1 MRIGIM
7 LRAYDRPGGIGIYS
21 RNIIQHLL
29 RLDRENQYLLLYNN
43 PDHVGTYSRLPNV
56 EERAL
61 PSANQIL
68 WDQVLAARALCK
80 WDADLVFNTKF
91 SLPLSLKAKKIM
103 VLHGATWYTHP
114 QMYPWHD
121 IAYVRLAMP
130 IYCRAADF
138 LISNSEL
145 TTGDFKRIVKVSPAK
160 IETVLLAAADHFKRI
175 EDQNALARVR
185 SKYDLPERFI
195 LTVTSYE
202 DKRKN
207 FSGLLEA
214 FIQCRAQHPGVSL
227 LVVGKNCERYAH
239 DFNLAG
245 RGLADAVIFPG
256 WVDQEDLPAVYNLA
270 AAFAFPSIYEEF
282 GIPVVEAMACGCP
295 VAGANTGALPEL
307 TQGAGLLTDPTKPE
321 LLAKSLNDILGSA
334 DTAKRLRELGLQRA
348 SAFSWTESAR
358 KTLDIFQRVHHGE
371 VAA

>member
-43 PDHVGTYSRLPNV
+43 PGHVGTYSHLPNV
-56 EERAL
+56 EEQAL
-61 PSANQIL
+61 PAANQII
-68 WDQVLAARALCK
+68 WDQLLAARALAR
-80 WDADLVFNTKF
+80 WGADLVFNTKF
-91 SLPLSLKAKKIM
+91 SLPLALKAKKIM
-103 VLHGATWYTHP
+103 VLHGSTWYTHP
-114 QMYPWHD
+114 HMYPWHD

-145 TTGDFKRIVKVSPAK
+145 TTNDFKRIVKVPPAK
-160 IETVLLAAADHFKRI
+160 IETVLLAAADHFKLI
-175 EDQNALARVR
+175 EDQAALAQVR
-185 SKYDLPERFI
+185 AKYDLPQRFI

-214 FIQCRAQHPGVSL
+214 FIQCRHEHPDVSL
-227 LVVGKNCERYAH
+227 LVVGKNCERYAM
-239 DFNLAG
+239 DFDLAG
-245 RGLADAVIFPG
+245 RGLDQAVIFPG
-256 WVDQEDLPAVYNLA
+256 WVDQEDLPAIYNLA

-307 TQGAGLLTDPTKPE
+307 TQSAALLTDPKKPD
-321 LLAKSLNDILGSA
+321 LLARSLMDILGSS
-334 DTAKRLRELGLQRA
+334 DTAQRLRDLGLQRA
-348 SAFSWTESAR
+348 KAFSWAESAR
-358 KTLDIFQRVHHGE
+358 KTLDIFQRVHLGE

>member
-43 PDHVGTYSRLPNV
+43 PAHVGTYSPLPNV
-56 EERAL
+56 EEVAL
-61 PSANQIL
+61 HAANQIL
-68 WDQVLAARALCK
+68 WDQVLAARALSK
-80 WDADLVFNTKF
+80 WGADLVFNTKF
-91 SLPLSLKAKKIM
+91 SLPLGLKAKKVM

-114 QMYPWHD
+114 HMYPWHD

-145 TTGDFKRIVKVSPAK
+145 TTNDFKRIVKVPSAK
-160 IETVLLAAADHFKRI
+160 IKTVLLAAADHFKRI
-175 EDQNALARVR
+175 EDRGLLESVR
-185 SKYDLPERFI
+185 EKYSLPERFI

-214 FIQCRAQHPGVSL
+214 FIQCRNEHPEVHL
-227 LVVGKNCERYAH
+227 LVVGKNCERYAA
-239 DFNLAG
+239 DFDLVG
-245 RGLADAVIFPG
+245 RGLDQAVIFPG
-256 WVDQEDLPAVYNLA
+256 WVDQADLPAIYNLA
-270 AAFAFPSIYEEF
+270 EAFAFPSIYEEF

-307 TQGAGLLTDPTKPE
+307 TQGAALLSDPTKPE
-321 LLAKSLNDILGSA
+321 LLAKSLHNILGSP
-334 DTAKRLRELGLQRA
+334 DTAQRLREQGLQRA
-348 SAFSWTESAR
+348 KSFSWAESAR
-358 KTLDIFQRVHHGE
+358 KTLDIFQQVHHGE

>member
-21 RNIIQHLL
+21 RNIVRHLVD
-29 RLDRENQYLLLYNN
+29 LDQDNQYLLLYSN
-43 PDHVGTYSRLPNV
+43 PAHLGTYAHLPNV

-61 PSANQIL
+61 SAANQIL
-68 WDQVLAARALCK
+68 WDQVAAARTLK
-80 WDADLVFNTKF
+80 RWGADLVFNTKF
-91 SLPLSLKAKKIM
+91 SLPLGLKAKKIM

-114 QMYPWHD
+114 HMYPWFD

-145 TTGDFKRIVKVSPAK
+145 TTIDFKRILKVPEAK
-160 IETVLLAAADHFKRI
+160 IATVLLAAADNFGVI
-175 EDQNALARVR
+175 DDEAALGRVR
-185 SKYDLPERFI
+185 QKYGLPERFI

-207 FSGLLEA
+207 FSGLLKAFALCQREHPEA
-214 FIQCRAQHPGVSL
+214 RLV
-227 LVVGKNCERYAH
+227 VVGKDCGRYAA
-239 DFNLAG
+239 DFDLAG
-245 RGLADAVIFPG
+245 QGLDQAVVFPG
-256 WVDQEDLPAVYNLA
+256 WVEQKDLPAIYNLA

-295 VAGANTGALPEL
+295 VAGADTGALPEL
-307 TQGAGLLTDPTKPE
+307 TQDAALLSDPRRPE
-321 LLAKSLNDILGSA
+321 LLAKSLIDILGSP
-334 DTAKRLRELGLQRA
+334 DTAHRLRSLGLQRA
-348 SAFSWTESAR
+348 QAFSWADSAKR
-358 KTLDIFQRVHHGE
+358 TLDIFQRVHRGE
-371 VAA
+371 VTA

>member
-29 RLDRENQYLLLYNN
+29 RLDQDNQYLLLYNN
-43 PDHVGTYSRLPNV
+43 PGHIGTYSHLPNV
-56 EERAL
+56 EEQAPL
-61 PSANQIL
+61 AGNQIL
-68 WDQVLAARALCK
+68 WDQVLAARALNR
-80 WDADLVFNTKF
+80 WGADLAFNTKF
-91 SLPLSLKAKKIM
+91 SLPLRLKAKKIM

-114 QMYPWHD
+114 HMYPWHD

-145 TTGDFKRIVKVSPAK
+145 TTSDFKRFEKVPPAK
-160 IETVLLAAADHFKRI
+160 IETVLLAAADHFKLV
-175 EDQNALARVR
+175 EDQDALAQVR
-185 SKYDLPERFI
+185 AKYSLPQRFM

-214 FIQCRAQHPGVSL
+214 FTMCREQHPDVSL
-227 LVVGKNCERYAH
+227 LVVGKNCERYAQ
-239 DFNLAG
+239 DFDLAG
-245 RGLADAVIFPG
+245 RGLEQAVVFPG
-256 WVDQEDLPAVYNLA
+256 WVDQADLPAIYNLA
-270 AAFAFPSIYEEF
+270 AVFAFPSIYEEF

-307 TQGAGLLTDPTKPE
+307 TLGAALLSDPTKPE
-321 LLAKSLNDILGSA
+321 MLARSLIDILGSH
-334 DTAKRLRELGLQRA
+334 DTAQRLRSLGLQRA
-348 SAFSWTESAR
+348 KDFSWAESAR
-358 KTLDIFQRVHHGE
+358 KTLDIFKRVHLGE

>member
-29 RLDRENQYLLLYNN
+29 RLNRENQYLLLYNN
-43 PDHVGTYSRLPNV
+43 PAHVGTYAHLPNV
-56 EERAL
+56 EEQAL

-68 WDQVLAARALCK
+68 WDQVLAARALSR
-80 WDADLVFNTKF
+80 WRADLVFNTKF
-91 SLPLSLKAKKIM
+91 SLPLALKAKKVM

-114 QMYPWHD
+114 HMYPWHD

-130 IYCRAADF
+130 VYCRAADF

-145 TTGDFKRIVKVSPAK
+145 TTTDFKRIVKVPPAK
-160 IETVLLAAADHFKRI
+160 IETVLLAAADHFKLI
-175 EDQNALARVR
+175 QDHDALAQVR
-185 SKYDLPERFI
+185 AKYSLPERFI

-202 DKRKN
+202 NERKN

-214 FIQCRAQHPGVSL
+214 FIQCREQHPGVRL
-227 LVVGKNCERYAH
+227 LVVGKNCQRYAT
-239 DFNLAG
+239 DFGLAA
-245 RGLADAVIFPG
+245 RGLGEAVIFPG
-256 WVDQEDLPAVYNLA
+256 WVDQADLPAIYNLA

-307 TQGAGLLTDPTKPE
+307 TQGAALLSDPKRPD
-321 LLAKSLNDILGSA
+321 LLARSLIDILSSP
-334 DTAKRLRELGLQRA
+334 DTAKRLREQGLQRA
-348 SAFSWTESAR
+348 KDFSWAESAR
-358 KTLDIFQRVHHGE
+358 KTLDIFQRVHLGE
-371 VAA
+371 AAA